1 MPDKATSLP
10 AGPAVP
16 AVPASRATTAS
27 ELFQPIGV
35 IHSEH
40 RQSEKT
46 PVQPVFAQQ
55 CVGYVEL
62 LPEYSAGLAG
72 IEGFSHLYLIYHL
85 HLAPAPKLTVQP
97 FLGDGEYGV
106 FATRFP
112 ARPNPLGLSVVE
124 LLRREGNRLLV
135 RGVDIL
141 DGTPL
146 LDIKPYSARF
156 DHITAERNGWMDMV
170 DDETAMRR
178 GLRGYSMPE

>member
-1 MPDKATSLP
+1 MPDKAMSLP
-10 AGPAVP
+10 AGPAVS
-16 AVPASRATTAS
+16 AVPASRATAA
-27 ELFQPIGV
+27 EVLLQPIGV

-40 RQSEKT
+40 QRPEST
-46 PVQPVFAQQ
+46 PVQPVFARQ
-55 CVGYVEL
+55 CLGRVEL
-62 LPEYSAGLAG
+62 HPEYAAGLTG

-85 HLAPAPKLTVQP
+85 HLAPAPRLTVQP
-97 FLGDGEYGV
+97 FLGDGEHGV

-112 ARPNPLGLSVVE
+112 ARPNHLGLSVVE

-170 DDETAMRR
+170 DDETATQR
-178 GLRGYSMPE
+178 GLRGYSKSK